1 MCFHQNTH
9 CFFVC
14 IASAGTTGGD
24 ARLYQLIANCKPKGL
39 MVVVV
44 VVFVIIIIA
53 DHLACILLFLLLKV
67 ASAVLIKRTR
77 AAATKK

>member
-1 MCFHQNTH
+1 M
-9 CFFVC
+9 C
-14 IASAGTTGGD
+14 IASAGATGGD

-39 MVVVV
+39 MVV
-44 VVFVIIIIA
+44 IIIVA
-53 DHLACILLFLLLKV
+53 DHLACILLFLPLKV